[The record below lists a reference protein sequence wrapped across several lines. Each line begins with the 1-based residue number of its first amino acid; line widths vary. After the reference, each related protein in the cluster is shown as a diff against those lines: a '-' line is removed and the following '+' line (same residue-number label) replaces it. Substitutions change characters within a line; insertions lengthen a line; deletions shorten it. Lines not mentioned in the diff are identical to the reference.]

1 MEAAESRQPTIFDV
15 AAEAG
20 VSKSMVS
27 RVMRGEGG
35 VRQEKVDRVLAAA
48 EERHGQR
55 ARLEAH
61 ENAGS
66 GGQEREAAFLWVS
79 SGRHAKAGA

>member
-27 RVMRGEGG
+27 RGMRGEGG
-35 VRQEKVDRVLAAA
+35 VRQARIRA
-48 EERHGQR
+48 ERHGQR

-79 SGRHAKAGA
+79 SGRHAEAGA